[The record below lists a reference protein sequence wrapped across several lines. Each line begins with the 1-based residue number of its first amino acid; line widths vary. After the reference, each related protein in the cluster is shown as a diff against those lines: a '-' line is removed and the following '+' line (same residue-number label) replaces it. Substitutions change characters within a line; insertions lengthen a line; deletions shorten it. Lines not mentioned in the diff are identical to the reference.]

1 MPKPTVVLIPGAWH
15 TPEPYQP
22 FLSQLEA
29 LGFATA
35 CKKIPSVIS
44 PNPAADSDES
54 VTAHTVG
61 NDVAYAHDHVILPE
75 LEKNDVIL
83 IVHSYGGIVGGGAAH
98 GLSPAD
104 RKAQG
109 KTHGVVG
116 IIYLCAIV
124 GFEGKP
130 MLSSLDKLASWVAL
144 NDDKTRVVVPD
155 PASVFYE
162 QLPEDHPERVAA
174 LAGLQHHASSIF
186 TSSTPPQ
193 AWTQEG
199 FGGRL
204 VYVRCHQDKAVP
216 LQGQDMFHGM
226 SNEQAKWALENIEA
240 AGHSPF
246 MTHRDELVSITAKWA
261 DQWA

>member
-22 FLSQLEA
+22 LLRQLEA
-29 LGFATA
+29 LGFPTA
-35 CKKIPSVIS
+35 SKKIPSVIS
-44 PNPAADSDES
+44 PDPAAATDES
-54 VTAHTVG
+54 ITAHTITS
-61 NDVAYAHDHVILPE
+61 DVAYARDHIILPE
-75 LEKNDVIL
+75 LEKSDVVL
-83 IVHSYGGIVGGGAAH
+83 VVHSYGGIVGGGAAH

-109 KTHGVVG
+109 KEHAVVG
-116 IIYLCAIV
+116 IIYLCALV
-124 GFEGKP
+124 GFETKP
-130 MLSSLDKLASWVAL
+130 LLNSEAELAPWATYSA
-144 NDDKTRVVVPD
+144 DKTRLIVPD

-162 QLPEDHPERVAA
+162 QLSEDHPERVAA
-174 LAGLQHHASSIF
+174 FAGLQHHASSIF
-186 TSSTPPQ
+186 SSSNPPQ
-193 AWTQEG
+193 AWAQEG

-216 LQGQDMFHGM
+216 LSVQDIFHGA
-226 SNEQAKWALENIEA
+226 SNEQAKWALENMET

-246 MTHRDELVSITAKWA
+246 MTHRDELVSIIEKWA